1 MIIHLRMTTI
11 KFAIELGHS
20 SVALNMPTVK
30 SEVFSA
36 ILDDA
41 ILKSLGTK
49 FAATSAIFA
58 LSTKSMLVAL
68 EILLA
73 HF

>member
-1 MIIHLRMTTI
+1 ML
-11 KFAIELGHS
+11 A
-20 SVALNMPTVK
+20 VK

-68 EILLA
+68 EVLSA
-73 HF
+73 HFLKTALFSLGVSEKAH